1 MAEEKG
7 ARKLAKLLK
16 EYKDTM
22 DWAQKNQLNIMKNG
36 GIDEI
41 HLCTFSPLNG

>member
-1 MAEEKG
+1 MGEEDVGLGLIEEELLMVDEGASKMADEKG

-22 DWAQKNQLNIMKNG
+22 D
-36 GIDEI
+36 
-41 HLCTFSPLNG
+41 